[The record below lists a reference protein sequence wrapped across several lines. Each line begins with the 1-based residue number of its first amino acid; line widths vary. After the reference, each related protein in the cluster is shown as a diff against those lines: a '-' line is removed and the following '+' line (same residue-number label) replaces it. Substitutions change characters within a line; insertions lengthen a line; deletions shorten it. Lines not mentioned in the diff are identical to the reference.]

1 MLSYKYP
8 SQDQIPAQ
16 HRDLYVPRDGVWVL
30 EVEGAVDQ
38 ARLDEVQAL
47 NKSELEKL
55 TAERGSLQ
63 ARLADIQIDQG
74 ILAAATAR
82 GLRRT
87 AIPDITARARCAFRL
102 VEGQPRIFADD
113 GTTVRPGKNGPMT
126 IAEWIDTQVAD
137 APHLFESN
145 TGAGAAG
152 GASAP
157 LAALDNPWNPQTFNL
172 TKQCELMRQD
182 PAKARALMQS
192 VHPTQP

>member
-1 MLSYKYP
+1 MLPYKYP
-8 SQDQIPAQ
+8 TQDQIPAQ
-16 HRDLYVPRDGVWVL
+16 HRDLYVQRDGAWVL
-30 EVEGAVDQ
+30 DVEGAVDQ

-47 NKSELEKL
+47 NQGGLEKL
-55 TAERGSLQ
+55 TAERDTLQ

-74 ILAAATAR
+74 VLAAATAR

-87 AIPDITARARCAFRL
+87 AIPDITARARRAFRL
-102 VEGQPRIFADD
+102 LEGQPRILADD
-113 GTTVRPGKNGPMT
+113 GATARPGKDGPMT

-145 TGAGAAG
+145 TGAGAPG
-152 GASAP
+152 GAPAP
-157 LAALDNPWNPQTFNL
+157 LASLDNPWNPQTFNL

-192 VHPTQP
+192 VHQP